1 MQTSIASPQCDTGGQ
16 ARRRQQMRVDISNP
30 EAEQF
35 HLIDEPQYL
44 LIHRDDRPRQLG
56 QRLQEVRTPAQGTQ
70 SDPR

>member
-1 MQTSIASPQCDTGGQ
+1 
-16 ARRRQQMRVDISNP
+16 MRVDISNP